1 MGREV
6 SSNDVK
12 LCWVWCFEDD
22 DAGLLRFVWRGR
34 VDGWGWMGWGK
45 GGRQQGSKSHTHT
58 HTAIYQAST
67 LSLATTSERR
77 IAGLPD
83 SCDRLGEPAV
93 SSNAQPGRRDVDGGG
108 SDYGALQGTPSCVV

>member
-1 MGREV
+1 MGGV
-6 SSNDVK
+6 G
-12 LCWVWCFEDD
+12 WV
-22 DAGLLRFVWRGR
+22 
-34 VDGWGWMGWGK
+34 
-45 GGRQQGSKSHTHT
+45 GGRGEGNKAASRTHT

-93 SSNAQPGRRDVDGGG
+93 SSNAQPGRTP
-108 SDYGALQGTPSCVV
+108 GATWTEEDQITEHCRARRVASCSATQRR